1 MNKIKQITFEKVYF
15 IILCLNILLLN
26 IAVGS
31 THDAP
36 NRTFTQFFIILETL
50 IYIIITKIK
59 KQERILIKGK
69 IDIAVIAMMVI
80 TFVPLICK
88 TYCSLSYTIEI
99 SIIYF
104 TVYSMYILVRN
115 LVTTPKRKNIF
126 INVMLLSST
135 IIIIFGIDRINFSVF
150 QKFYDIS
157 LSSQVF
163 DARMTSTIG
172 YWNAVFAYIVSLM
185 IIALGKYLSIEN
197 KKVAG
202 LYAMYICFAMYAF
215 YFCNSRAGMI
225 IFALVFIAY
234 LIKLKNINKA
244 VQSIL
249 LLICTYGLVLAFD
262 KINTAYNT
270 HITVI
275 AGVIIDLITTYV
287 FSKVLKRIENTEIKN
302 AKRNAII
309 IIAILIVGGTT
320 YIAIAKN
327 YSKPF
332 ELKKWGNSVILYDL
346 KNNNK
351 YKVKLDLTAKTGEQ
365 LTVKVFQIDSRRAR
379 QCIYE
384 QTYIAKDGKV
394 VEEFE
399 IETNQENLDKVQIQF
414 VSVDKSEWILNKIY
428 VNEKEDIVN
437 YKYLPNSLMRLTKT
451 LSFNNLS
458 VAERLSMYKSGFQL
472 FLEHPIVGN
481 GAKTFANMYE
491 KVREYGYGTMEVH
504 SFYMDIL
511 MDYGIIGI
519 ITCFSIIGIT
529 IYNFIKRKDKN
540 NIVTI
545 VIFTSWIFAAIHTMF
560 DFDLAYMLTLANFYI
575 VIALINEED
584 KNITKN
590 TKLVEYAVIVI
601 MAICVVIN
609 GFRLI
614 GDKLY
619 REGKYKEAI
628 AYMPYYV
635 KNMNEYI
642 KSNEDRYG
650 LSRNLKKEIIIK
662 YLNNEKNTYQYDN
675 IKYLYEISIDL
686 IKTNNIKEGIE
697 GLQEII
703 KLIEN
708 NDIIVKYDI
717 KQKDSWKQ
725 FVDNMKNEVQEL
737 STQLDN
743 EKLNEINEEV
753 QTRNDEER
761 RRRYGQADHY
771 RNFGTNFIE
780 ILKKHKFKV
789 EEINSDNMSKK

>member
-1 MNKIKQITFEKVYF
+1 MNKIKNKVKQITFEKVYF
-15 IILCLNILLLN
+15 IILCLNVLLLN

-31 THDAP
+31 THDVP
-36 NRTFTQFFIILETL
+36 NRTFTQLLIILETL
-50 IYIIITKIK
+50 IYIIIAKIK
-59 KQERILIKGK
+59 KQEKILIKDK
-69 IDIAVIAMMVI
+69 IDIAVIVMMVI
-80 TFVPLICK
+80 TFIQLIFK

-104 TVYSMYILVRN
+104 IVYSMYILVRN

-135 IIIIFGIDRINFSVF
+135 VIIIFGIDRINFNVF

-163 DARMTSTIG
+163 DTRMTSTLG

-185 IIALGKYLSIEN
+185 IIALGKYLSTEN

-202 LYAMYICFAMYAF
+202 LYAIYICLAMYAF

-225 IFALVFIAY
+225 IFALIFIAY

-249 LLICTYGLVLAFD
+249 LLIFTYGLILVFD

-275 AGVIIDLITTYV
+275 AGVTITLIATYFFGTILKKIDNI
-287 FSKVLKRIENTEIKN
+287 EIKN
-302 AKRNAII
+302 VKRSALI
-309 IIAILIVGGTT
+309 IIALLLIGGTA

-327 YSKPF
+327 YSEPF
-332 ELKKWGNSVILYDL
+332 DMEKWGKLVALYDL
-346 KNNNK
+346 KSNNK
-351 YKVKLDLTAKTGEQ
+351 YKMKIDLESENGKQ
-365 LTVKVFQIDSRRAR
+365 LTVKIFQVDVQRHK

-384 QTYIAKDGKV
+384 QTYTTKEGKIL
-394 VEEFE
+394 EEFE
-399 IETNQENLDKVQIQF
+399 IETKPENIEKIEIQF
-414 VSVDKSEWILNKIY
+414 IGLDSKQWTFNKIY
-428 VNEKEDIVN
+428 INGKEDIVN
-437 YKYLPNSLMRLTKT
+437 YKYLPNSIMRLTKT
-451 LSFNNLS
+451 LKLNTLS
-458 VAERLSMYKSGFQL
+458 VTERLSMYRSGFQL

-511 MDYGIIGI
+511 MDYGLIGI
-519 ITCFSIIGIT
+519 IACFSIIGIT
-529 IYNFIKRKDKN
+529 MYNFIKRKDKK
-540 NIVTI
+540 NILTI
-545 VIFTSWIFAAIHTMF
+545 SIFASWIFVVIHTMF

-584 KNITKN
+584 RNITKN
-590 TKLVEYAVIVI
+590 TKIAEYAIIAI

-619 REGKYKEAI
+619 REGKYKEAMT
-628 AYMPYYV
+628 YMPYYV

-642 KSNEDRYG
+642 KSNEDKYG
-650 LSRNLKKEIIIK
+650 LSRNLKKDVLIR
-662 YLNNEKNTYQYDN
+662 YLGNEKNTKQYEN

-686 IKTNNIKEGIE
+686 IKTNNINEGIE

-708 NDIIVKYDI
+708 DDIIVKYDI
-717 KQKDSWKQ
+717 KRKDEWSI
-725 FVDNMKNEVQEL
+725 FINNIKNEIQEIN
-737 STQLDN
+737 SQFDN
-743 EKLNEINEEV
+743 EELKEINEKI
-753 QTRNDEER
+753 QT
-761 RRRYGQADHY
+761 
-771 RNFGTNFIE
+771 IE
-780 ILKKHKFKV
+780 
-789 EEINSDNMSKK
+789 

>member
-1 MNKIKQITFEKVYF
+1 MNKIKNKIKQITFEKVYF
-15 IILCLNILLLN
+15 IILCLNVLLLN

-36 NRTFTQFFIILETL
+36 NRTFTQFIIILETL
-50 IYIIITKIK
+50 IYIIIAKIK
-59 KQERILIKGK
+59 KQEKILIKSK
-69 IDIAVIAMMVI
+69 IDITVIAMMVI

-135 IIIIFGIDRINFSVF
+135 VIIIFGIDRINFNIF

-185 IIALGKYLSIEN
+185 IIALGKYLSTEN

-202 LYAMYICFAMYAF
+202 LYAMYICLAMYAF

-244 VQSIL
+244 VQAIL
-249 LLICTYGLVLAFD
+249 LLIFTYGLVLAFD

-275 AGVIIDLITTYV
+275 LGVTITLIATYF
-287 FSKVLKRIENTEIKN
+287 FSKLLKKIDNIEIKN
-302 AKRNAII
+302 AKRNALI

-332 ELKKWGNSVILYDL
+332 ELKKWGNSVMLYDL

-384 QTYIAKDGKV
+384 QTYTAKDGKIL
-394 VEEFE
+394 EEFE

-414 VSVDKSEWILNKIY
+414 LSVDKSEWILNKIY

-437 YKYLPNSLMRLTKT
+437 YKYLPNSIMRLTKT

-458 VAERLSMYKSGFQL
+458 VAERLSMYRSGFQL
-472 FLEHPIVGN
+472 FSEHPIVGN

-519 ITCFSIIGIT
+519 IACFSIIGIT
-529 IYNFIKRKDKN
+529 IYNFMKRKNKN

-545 VIFTSWIFAAIHTMF
+545 SIFTSWVFVAIHTMF

-584 KNITKN
+584 KNIAKN
-590 TKLVEYAVIVI
+590 TRLVEYAVIAI

-619 REGKYKEAI
+619 REGKYKDAMS
-628 AYMPYYV
+628 YMPYYV

-642 KSNEDRYG
+642 KSNEDKYG
-650 LSRNLKKEIIIK
+650 LSRNLKKDVLIR
-662 YLNNEKNTYQYDN
+662 YLENEKNAKQYDN

-686 IKTNNIKEGIE
+686 IRTNNINEGIE

-708 NDIIVKYDI
+708 DDIIAKYDI
-717 KQKDSWKQ
+717 LQKDSWKQ
-725 FVDNMKNEVQEL
+725 FVDNIKNELQEL

-743 EKLNEINEEV
+743 ERLNEIN
-753 QTRNDEER
+753 
-761 RRRYGQADHY
+761 
-771 RNFGTNFIE
+771 
-780 ILKKHKFKV
+780 KKMQKL
-789 EEINSDNMSKK
+789 N

>member
-1 MNKIKQITFEKVYF
+1 MNKIKNKIKQTTFEKTYF
-15 IILCLNILLLN
+15 IILCLSVLLLN

-36 NRTFTQFFIILETL
+36 NRTFTQFLIILETL
-50 IYIIITKIK
+50 IYIIIAKIK
-59 KQERILIKGK
+59 KQEKILIKGK

-135 IIIIFGIDRINFSVF
+135 IIIIFGIDRINFNVF

-202 LYAMYICFAMYAF
+202 LYAIYICLAMYAF

-225 IFALVFIAY
+225 IFALVFIVY
-234 LIKLKNINKA
+234 LIKLKNINK
-244 VQSIL
+244 VIQSIL
-249 LLICTYGLVLAFD
+249 LLIFTYGLVLVFD

-270 HITVI
+270 HITIVLGVTITLI
-275 AGVIIDLITTYV
+275 ASYF
-287 FSKVLKRIENTEIKN
+287 FSELLKKVDNIKIKN
-302 AKRNAII
+302 VKRNALI
-309 IIAILIVGGTT
+309 IIAILLIGGTT

-327 YSKPF
+327 YSEPF
-332 ELKKWGNSVILYDL
+332 DLKGWENYVMLYEL

-351 YKVKLDLTAKTGEQ
+351 YNIKLELTPKTEEQ
-365 LTVKVFQIDSRRAR
+365 VTIKVFQIDTQRNR
-379 QCIYE
+379 QALYE
-384 QTYIAKDGKV
+384 QTYMAQNGKV

-399 IETNQENLDKVQIQF
+399 IETNQEKMDKVQIQF
-414 VSVDKSEWILNKIY
+414 FGVNNSEWILDKIY
-428 VNEKEDIVN
+428 VNGKEDVIN
-437 YKYLPNSLMRLTKT
+437 YKYLPNSVMRLIKT
-451 LSFNNLS
+451 LKFNTLS
-458 VAERLSMYKSGFQL
+458 VTERLSMYKSGFQL

-511 MDYGIIGI
+511 MDYGLIGI
-519 ITCFSIIGIT
+519 IACFSIIGIT

-545 VIFTSWIFAAIHTMF
+545 SIFASWIFVAIHTMF

-590 TKLVEYAVIVI
+590 TKLVEYAVIAI

-619 REGKYKEAI
+619 REGKYKEAMT
-628 AYMPYYV
+628 YMPYYV

-642 KSNEDRYG
+642 KSSEDRYG
-650 LSRNLKKEIIIK
+650 LSRNLKKDVLIR
-662 YLNNEKNTYQYDN
+662 YLGNEKNTKQYEN

-686 IKTNNIKEGIE
+686 IKTNNINEGIE

-708 NDIIVKYDI
+708 DDIIVKYDI
-717 KQKDSWKQ
+717 KQKDLWKQ

-743 EKLNEINEEV
+743 EKLKEINEEV
-753 QTRNDEER
+753 QKLN
-761 RRRYGQADHY
+761 
-771 RNFGTNFIE
+771 
-780 ILKKHKFKV
+780 
-789 EEINSDNMSKK
+789 

>member
-1 MNKIKQITFEKVYF
+1 MNKIKDKIKQITFEKTYF
-15 IILCLNILLLN
+15 IILCLNVLLLN

-36 NRTFTQFFIILETL
+36 NRTFTQFIIILETL
-50 IYIIITKIK
+50 IYIIIAKIK
-59 KQERILIKGK
+59 KQEKILIKGK

-80 TFVPLICK
+80 TFVPLIFK

-135 IIIIFGIDRINFSVF
+135 IIIIFGIDRINFNVF

-202 LYAMYICFAMYAF
+202 LYAIYICLAMYAF

-225 IFALVFIAY
+225 IFALVFIVY
-234 LIKLKNINKA
+234 LIELKNINK
-244 VQSIL
+244 VIQSIL
-249 LLICTYGLVLAFD
+249 LLIFTYGLVLVFD

-275 AGVIIDLITTYV
+275 AGVTITLIATYL
-287 FSKVLKRIENTEIKN
+287 FSELLKKVDNIKIKN
-302 AKRNAII
+302 VKRNVLI
-309 IIAILIVGGTT
+309 IIAILLIGGTT
-320 YIAIAKN
+320 YIAGAKN
-327 YSKPF
+327 YSEPF
-332 ELKKWGNSVILYDL
+332 DLKGWENYVMLYEL

-351 YKVKLDLTAKTGEQ
+351 YNIKLELTPKTEEQ
-365 LTVKVFQIDSRRAR
+365 VTIKVFQIDTQRNR
-379 QCIYE
+379 QALYE
-384 QTYIAKDGKV
+384 QTYTAQNGKV

-399 IETNQENLDKVQIQF
+399 IETNQEKMDKVQIQF
-414 VSVDKSEWILNKIY
+414 FGVNNSEWILDKIY
-428 VNEKEDIVN
+428 VNGKEDVIN
-437 YKYLPNSLMRLTKT
+437 YKYLPNSVMRLIKT
-451 LSFNNLS
+451 LKFNTLS
-458 VAERLSMYKSGFQL
+458 VTERLSMYRSGFQL

-504 SFYMDIL
+504 SFYLDIL
-511 MDYGIIGI
+511 MDYGIIGLLV
-519 ITCFSIIGIT
+519 CFSIIGIT
-529 IYNFIKRKDKN
+529 IYNFVKRKDKK
-540 NIVTI
+540 NIVNI
-545 VIFTSWIFAAIHTMF
+545 SIFMSWIFVAIHTIF

-590 TKLVEYAVIVI
+590 TKLVEYAVIAI

-619 REGKYKEAI
+619 REGKYKEAMT
-628 AYMPYYV
+628 YMPYYV

-642 KSNEDRYG
+642 KSSEDRYG
-650 LSRNLKKEIIIK
+650 LSRNLKKDVLIR
-662 YLNNEKNTYQYDN
+662 YLGNEKNTKQYEN

-686 IKTNNIKEGIE
+686 IKTNNINEGIE

-708 NDIIVKYDI
+708 DDIIVKYDI
-717 KQKDSWKQ
+717 KQKDLWKQ

-743 EKLNEINEEV
+743 EKLKEINEEV
-753 QTRNDEER
+753 QKLN
-761 RRRYGQADHY
+761 
-771 RNFGTNFIE
+771 
-780 ILKKHKFKV
+780 
-789 EEINSDNMSKK
+789 

>member
-1 MNKIKQITFEKVYF
+1 MNKIKNKVKQITFEKVYF
-15 IILCLNILLLN
+15 IILCLNVLLLN

-31 THDAP
+31 THDVP
-36 NRTFTQFFIILETL
+36 NRTFTQLLIILETL
-50 IYIIITKIK
+50 IYIIIAKIK
-59 KQERILIKGK
+59 KQEKILIKDK
-69 IDIAVIAMMVI
+69 IDIAVIVMMVI
-80 TFVPLICK
+80 TFVPLIFK

-115 LVTTPKRKNIF
+115 LVITPKRKNIF

-135 IIIIFGIDRINFSVF
+135 VIIIFGIDRINFNVF

-163 DARMTSTIG
+163 DTRMTSTLG

-185 IIALGKYLSIEN
+185 IIALGKYLSTEN

-202 LYAMYICFAMYAF
+202 LYAMYICLAMYAF

-234 LIKLKNINKA
+234 LIKLKNVNKA
-244 VQSIL
+244 IQSIL
-249 LLICTYGLVLAFD
+249 LLIFTYGLVLVFD

-275 AGVIIDLITTYV
+275 AGVTITLIATYFFSTILKKIDNI
-287 FSKVLKRIENTEIKN
+287 EIKN
-302 AKRNAII
+302 VKRSALI
-309 IIAILIVGGTT
+309 IIALLLIGGTA

-327 YSKPF
+327 YSEPF
-332 ELKKWGNSVILYDL
+332 DMEKWGKLVALYDL
-346 KNNNK
+346 KSNNK
-351 YKVKLDLTAKTGEQ
+351 YKMKIDLESENGKQ
-365 LTVKVFQIDSRRAR
+365 LTVKIFQVDIQRHK

-384 QTYIAKDGKV
+384 QTYTTKEGKIL
-394 VEEFE
+394 EEFE
-399 IETNQENLDKVQIQF
+399 IETKPENIEKIEIQF
-414 VSVDKSEWILNKIY
+414 IGLDSKQWTFNKIY
-428 VNEKEDIVN
+428 INGKEDIVN
-437 YKYLPNSLMRLTKT
+437 YKYLPNSIMRLTKT
-451 LSFNNLS
+451 LKLNTLS
-458 VAERLSMYKSGFQL
+458 VTERLSMYRSGFQL

-481 GAKTFANMYE
+481 GAKTFANMSE

-511 MDYGIIGI
+511 MDYGLIGVAA
-519 ITCFSIIGIT
+519 CFSIIGIT

-545 VIFTSWIFAAIHTMF
+545 SIFTSWIFVAIHTMF

-584 KNITKN
+584 RNITKN
-590 TKLVEYAVIVI
+590 TKIAEYAIIAI

-619 REGKYKEAI
+619 REGKYKEAMT
-628 AYMPYYV
+628 YMPYYV

-642 KSNEDRYG
+642 KSNEDKYG
-650 LSRNLKKEIIIK
+650 LSRNLKKDVLIR
-662 YLNNEKNTYQYDN
+662 YLGNEKNTKQYEN

-686 IKTNNIKEGIE
+686 IKTNNINEGIE

-708 NDIIVKYDI
+708 DDIIVKYDI
-717 KQKDSWKQ
+717 KQKDLWKQ

-743 EKLNEINEEV
+743 EELKEINEKI
-753 QTRNDEER
+753 QT
-761 RRRYGQADHY
+761 
-771 RNFGTNFIE
+771 IE
-780 ILKKHKFKV
+780 
-789 EEINSDNMSKK
+789 